1 MSAVSAVVL
10 TMGDRP
16 AELTRAIASVR
27 LQSGVETEVVLVV
40 NGGEVDH
47 QFADVVVTPGTN
59 LGIPGGRNAGAA
71 AASSELLLFLDDD
84 GELVGNDIL
93 ATAVDRFRQEQD
105 LAAIGL
111 RIVDEY
117 GTSSRRHQPT
127 LQGGVASRRDVTA
140 FPGGGVIVS
149 NAVFAAVGGLCDE
162 FRYALEET
170 DLAWRMIDCGYR
182 VSFDPT
188 LAMAHPRTD
197 IRRHPDAIRLTARNR
212 VWLAHRNLPFI
223 LALLYVMNWTIVSAV
238 RSCGRIDELKA
249 HLSGTADGIRNRLGP
264 RKPIRW
270 RTVLTLARL
279 GRPPLL

>member
-16 AELTRAIASVR
+16 DQLTRAITSAR
-27 LQSGVETEVVLVV
+27 LQTGVETEVVLVV
-40 NGGEVDH
+40 NGGAVDH
-47 QFADVVVTPGTN
+47 QLADVVVTPEAN

-71 AASSELLLFLDDD
+71 MASKELLLFLDDD
-84 GELVGNDIL
+84 GELIGSDVF
-93 ATAVDRFRQEQD
+93 ATAVERFQQEPD

-111 RIVDEY
+111 RIVDES
-117 GTSSRRHQPT
+117 GTTSRRHQPT
-127 LQGGVASRRDVTA
+127 LRTGVASCRDVTA

-149 NAVFAAVGGLCDE
+149 KAVFDAVGGLCDE

-170 DLAWRMIDCGYR
+170 DLAWRMIDDGYR
-182 VSFDPT
+182 VSFDPV
-188 LAMAHPRTD
+188 LAMVHPRTD

-223 LALLYVMNWTIVSAV
+223 VALLYVVNWTIVTAV
-238 RSCGRIDELKA
+238 RSRGCVNELKA
-249 HLSGTADGIRNRLGP
+249 HFSGTADGLRDPLGP
-264 RKPIRW
+264 RKPMRW
-270 RTVLTLARL
+270 RTVLTLTRL